1 MMLVNMA
8 ILLVFNVP
16 LTKILLELMF
26 HKKQVFLKHILIT
39 GGTGFIG
46 SHAVIAFEQAGYS
59 TVVVDNLCNS
69 STDVLEGIKKIL

>member
-1 MMLVNMA
+1 MCSSM
-8 ILLVFNVP
+8 
-16 LTKILLELMF
+16 K
-26 HKKQVFLKHILIT
+26 KHILIT